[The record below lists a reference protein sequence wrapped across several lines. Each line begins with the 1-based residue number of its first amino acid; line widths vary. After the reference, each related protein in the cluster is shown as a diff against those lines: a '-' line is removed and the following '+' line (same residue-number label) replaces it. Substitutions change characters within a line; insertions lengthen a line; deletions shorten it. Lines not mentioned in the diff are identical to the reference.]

1 MNMLAIVNRPK
12 TPDRYRPLVQ
22 MALEMSKDTGAP
34 AQAHFDS
41 LLALLRGPT
50 WLRRILWYA
59 DRNRGMVIT
68 VALAGATLGAHL
80 SI

>member
-1 MNMLAIVNRPK
+1 MLTTVNRSK

-22 MALEMSKDTGAP
+22 MALEMSRDTGAP

-50 WLRRILWYA
+50 WLRRVGWFA
-59 DRNRGMVIT
+59 DRNRGIVI
-68 VALAGATLGAHL
+68 AMAIAGATLGAHL
-80 SI
+80 AI